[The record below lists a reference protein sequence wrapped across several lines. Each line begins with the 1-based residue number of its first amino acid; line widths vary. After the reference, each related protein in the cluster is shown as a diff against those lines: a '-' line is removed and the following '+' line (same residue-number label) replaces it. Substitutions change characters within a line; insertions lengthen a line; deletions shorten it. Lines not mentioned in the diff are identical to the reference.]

1 MFGGSV
7 RVRGLWGRSCWYR
20 HCGDDVVV
28 VVVGFVV
35 VVVVVERMIVMGVVW
50 MCYLW
55 P

>member
-20 HCGDDVVV
+20 RCDDDVV